1 MKHLLIPILLILASC
16 KAPLESP
23 TILRNFSEPASPE
36 EVIEF
41 VLQAAQKTKFLEAQI
56 IGESVEGNPL
66 IMAKTNSRNQTE
78 PLRVLIFA
86 QQHGN
91 EQSGKEAALLLIRD
105 LANHLR
111 KDWLR
116 AMEIWI
122 VPQVNPDGGR
132 RNERR
137 NGSGLDLNRD
147 HLLLQAPETRA
158 LHSLF
163 REFQPHVT
171 IDMHEYQP
179 YRPSWEEFGGTKT
192 FDVQVGIPT
201 NINVS
206 ENIRAFAGEKVL
218 PAIEEHLKEQ
228 GFSFHNY
235 LVGPVPT
242 EGRTRHSTVDF
253 NDGRQSFAI
262 LNTLSFIVEGINGRD
277 GYTDQLERRTIG
289 QSEALK
295 ALLDYLYRN
304 NAGVKSLIQSAREEL
319 KSAQGG
325 ETVSIRMEHLPDG
338 SILELPLLSSKTG
351 MDTLVIV
358 ENFHPLVQSTYDIS
372 RPKAYLVPTSDSLLS
387 RFLEMHH
394 IDFELFHPDPAQH
407 VSAYS
412 LDSILTSNDEEINNH
427 FAQVK
432 QQSLRAEDL
441 SELYYMVPTNQLHS
455 NFLVMV
461 FEPQSM
467 FGLVQLEEYR
477 HLIKA
482 GGYYPI
488 LRIE

>member
-1 MKHLLIPILLILASC
+1 MKQILIPILLILASC

-23 TILRNFSEPASPE
+23 TVLRNFAEPASPE
-36 EVIEF
+36 EVVIFAMEAS
-41 VLQAAQKTKFLEAQI
+41 QTSKFLEARI
-56 IGESVEGNPL
+56 VGESVEGNPL
-66 IMAKTNSRNQTE
+66 IVVKTKGKNQSE
-78 PLRVLIFA
+78 PLKILIFA

-91 EQSGKEAALLLIRD
+91 EQSGKEATLILIRD
-105 LANHLR
+105 LANHVHN
-111 KDWLR
+111 DWLK

-137 NGSGLDLNRD
+137 NGSGVDLNRD
-147 HLLLQAPETRA
+147 HLLHEAPETRA
-158 LHSLF
+158 IHSLF
-163 REFQPHVT
+163 REFEPHVT
-171 IDMHEYQP
+171 IDIHEYQP
-179 YRPSWEEFGGTKT
+179 YRPSWKEFGGYKH

-206 ENIRAFAGEKVL
+206 SDIRTFAESKAL
-218 PAIEEHLKEQ
+218 PAIEGHLKKQ

-262 LNTLSFIVEGINGRD
+262 LNTMSFIVEGINGRD
-277 GYTDQLERRTIG
+277 GYTDQLEKRTLG

-295 ALLDYLYRN
+295 ALLECLYQN
-304 NAGVKSLIQSAREEL
+304 NVEVKSLIQSAREKL
-319 KSAQGG
+319 RDASAG

-351 MDTLVIV
+351 KDTLVMV
-358 ENFHPLVQSTYDIS
+358 ENFHPVVQSTFDIS
-372 RPKAYLVPTSDSLLS
+372 RPKAYLIPASDSLLTQ
-387 RFLEMHH
+387 FLELHN
-394 IDFELFHPDPAQH
+394 IDFDLFHPEPDLN
-407 VSAYS
+407 VSAYYIES
-412 LDSILTSNDEEINNH
+412 LLPGSNEELNNV
-427 FAQVK
+427 FVQVQEHAMRGK
-432 QQSLRAEDL
+432 ALIEAYFR
-441 SELYYMVPTNQLHS
+441 VPIGQLHS

-467 FGLVQLEEYR
+467 FGLVQLKEYQY
-477 HLIKA
+477 LLKEKS
-482 GGYYPI
+482 YFPI